1 MRKSYLVALL
11 LLLVGALA
19 VADTYKWIDDSG
31 EVHYGDN
38 PPSGVNTQIVIIP
51 GGPSQKDIERQ
62 QQQIKELIDKHEGER
77 LLEPSIKPQQTRQ
90 FHPTFPEDATCF
102 SPITD
107 LVHSPSAEYFTPISP
122 SSLAKKEQATL
133 KELLAKIKSRG
144 TWRGVL
150 FEVECWGQSSERNA
164 PPITKYKDIDV
175 AMSTDWDKSES
186 LLTLNFKIT
195 NGPNLIYRLA
205 VDDFLY
211 FNELRQSN
219 ITIRDDNKVELLNHQ
234 QDWVSFFI
242 KRYVPNRSHRRFSF
256 NHHGSRLRG
265 EIRYIEVSDKNLKL
279 VELYY
284 YGGMLASSRT
294 WLLSRANKT

>member
-1 MRKSYLVALL
+1 
-11 LLLVGALA
+11 
-19 VADTYKWIDDSG
+19 VADAYKWVDDSG
-31 EVHYGDN
+31 KVHYSDN

-62 QQQIKELIDKHEGER
+62 QQQIKELVEKHEEDR
-77 LLEPSIKPQQTRQ
+77 LLEPSPKQQTRQ
-90 FHPTFPEDATCF
+90 FHPDFPDDATCF

-107 LVHSPSAEYFTPISP
+107 LVYSPSAEYFTPILP
-122 SSLAKKEQATL
+122 SSLAKKEQETL
-133 KELLAKIKSRG
+133 KDLLAKIKSRG

-175 AMSTDWDKSES
+175 DMSTDWDKSES

-195 NGPNLIYRLA
+195 NGPNLVYRLA

-219 ITIRDDNKVELLNHQ
+219 ITARDDNKVELLNHQ

-256 NHHGSRLRG
+256 NHHGTRLRG

-284 YGGMLASSRT
+284 YDGILASSRT
-294 WLLSRANKT
+294 WLLSRVNKT

>member
-1 MRKSYLVALL
+1 MRKGHLVALL

-19 VADTYKWIDDSG
+19 VADTYKWVDDSG
-31 EVHYGDN
+31 KVHYGDN
-38 PPSGVNTQIVIIP
+38 PPSGINTQIVIIP
-51 GGPSQKDIERQ
+51 EGPSEEDIELQ
-62 QQQIKELIDKHEGER
+62 QQQIKELREKYEEER
-77 LLEPSIKPQQTRQ
+77 LLEPSIKQQTRH
-90 FHPTFPEDATCF
+90 FHPTFPDDVACY
-102 SPITD
+102 SPISN
-107 LVHSPSAEYFTPISP
+107 LVHSPSAEYYKAISP

-219 ITIRDDNKVELLNHQ
+219 ITARDDNKVELLNHQ

-256 NHHGSRLRG
+256 NHHGTRLRG

>member
-1 MRKSYLVALL
+1 MRKGHLVALL
-11 LLLVGALA
+11 LLLISALA
-19 VADTYKWIDDSG
+19 VADTYKWVDDSG
-31 EVHYGDN
+31 EVHYGDS
-38 PPSGVNTQIVIIP
+38 PPPEVNTQTVIIP
-51 GGPSQKDIERQ
+51 KGPSQKDIERQ
-62 QQQIKELIDKHEGER
+62 QQQIKELVEKHEEER

-90 FHPTFPEDATCF
+90 FHPTFPNDAACF

-122 SSLAKKEQATL
+122 SSLAKKEQETL
-133 KELLAKIKSRG
+133 KDLLAKIKSRG

-150 FEVECWGQSSERNA
+150 FEVECWGQSSVRNA
-164 PPITKYKDIDV
+164 PPISKYKDIDID
-175 AMSTDWDKSES
+175 MSTDWDKSES

-219 ITIRDDNKVELLNHQ
+219 ITARDDNKVELLTLQ

-256 NHHGSRLRG
+256 NHHGTRLRG
-265 EIRYIEVSDKNLKL
+265 EIRYIEVSDRNLKL

-284 YGGMLASSRT
+284 YDGILASSRT
-294 WLLSRANKT
+294 WFLSRANKT